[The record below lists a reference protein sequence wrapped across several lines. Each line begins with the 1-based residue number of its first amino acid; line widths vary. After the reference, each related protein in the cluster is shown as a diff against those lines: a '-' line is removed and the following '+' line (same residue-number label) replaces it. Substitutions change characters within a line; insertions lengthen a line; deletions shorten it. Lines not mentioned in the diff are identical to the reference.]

1 MVFSLEQRG
10 LRRSKKTRHGRGAR
24 AAAIGLLLF
33 FYFVPP
39 GDGGAGCAVW
49 AVPSH
54 VTLFR
59 LVFQYL
65 SPHHSSG
72 WLVTAVFV
80 AALFPA
86 IASRASAPW
95 CAESSQFSVPLRPAG
110 SL

>member
-72 WLVTAVFV
+72 WLVTAVFGGRF
-80 AALFPA
+80 FPG
-86 IASRASAPW
+86 IASRASAAW
-95 CAESSQFSVPLRPAG
+95 CAESSKIRVPPCPARAF
-110 SL
+110 